1 MAGLLGDVL
10 LAIVRVVIWRWL
22 SALAFSALTWIDANI
37 PGRRMK
43 MVVGGACGL
52 AAFLLVPIF
61 AGLLGF

>member
-22 SALAFSALTWIDANI
+22 SALALMALTWIDAKI

-43 MVVGGACGL
+43 LVVGGACGL
-52 AAFLLVPIF
+52 AAFFLVPIL